1 MRKHIS
7 RFLKFITKKSVIAT
21 GVVIIIIGAYV
32 VTHGGTK
39 VTFESSPVVIGN
51 VIEKVSVT
59 GTVSPVDK
67 ADLAFKKSGTIA
79 AIAVKVGDSVKR
91 GDLIASLES
100 AADVAAL
107 ASAQA
112 QLAELQRGLRP
123 EEFALDQ
130 ANVNTASTTLA
141 NAKKDAINAVRDG
154 YVKAQSALLNYSDT
168 FFTNPQ
174 SPNPVINITVRSTE
188 MQNAINNERL
198 VITTIFSQWKSD
210 IDSST
215 VANAAGLITN
225 AEGYLTKIKSFLSDL
240 SAVVNSLTT
249 GNSGMSQTAI
259 DADVSTMNAALSNLT
274 TAITTVSTADSELKN
289 AASGYAQATNQF
301 NLQQAGSSADTIA
314 AQAAKVKQAAA
325 ALADDSIT
333 APIDGLVTKVDPH
346 VGEFA
351 QAGQTSFA
359 IQSAGAYK
367 IEAYVPEADIAK
379 VAIGN
384 TAAVTL
390 DAYGAATIFPA
401 AVTSIDPAETVL
413 EGVPTYKVTL
423 MFVTP
428 DQRIRSGMTANTDIL
443 THEVDSVLV
452 IPTRAITTTA
462 TSTSVRLVNAGNNA
476 FTTTLVKVGLKGSDG
491 TIQIISGVNVGE
503 SVVTYVK

>member
-7 RFLKFITKKSVIAT
+7 RFVKFITKKWVIAT
-21 GVVIIIIGAYV
+21 VVIILIIGAYI
-32 VTHGGTK
+32 VTHSGSS
-39 VTFESSPVVIGN
+39 VTFEASPVAIGN
-51 VIEKVSVT
+51 VIEKVSIT

-67 ADLAFKKSGTIA
+67 ADLAFQKSGTVA
-79 AIAVKVGDSVKR
+79 RIAVKVGDSVKK
-91 GDLIASLES
+91 GDLIASLEN
-100 AADVAAL
+100 AADAAAL

-123 EEFALDQ
+123 EEYALDQ

-141 NAKKDAINAVRDG
+141 NARKDAMNAVRDG
-154 YVKAQSALLNYSDT
+154 YVKAQGALLNYSDT

-198 VITTIFSQWKSD
+198 VITSIFSQWKND
-210 IDSST
+210 IDTSS
-215 VANAAGLITN
+215 VANAAALITN
-225 AEGYLTKIKSFLSDL
+225 AEGYLTKIKLFLSDL

-249 GNSGMSQTAI
+249 GNSGMSQSAI
-259 DADVSTMNAALSNLT
+259 DADVSTMNTALSTLT
-274 TAITTVSTADSELKN
+274 SAITSVSSADSELKN
-289 AASGYAQATNQF
+289 AVSGYTQATNQF

-314 AQAAKVKQAAA
+314 AQAARVNQAAA

-351 QAGQTSFA
+351 QAGHTSFS

-379 VAIGN
+379 VALGN
-384 TAAVTL
+384 TAAITL
-390 DAYGAATIFPA
+390 DAYGSTTFFPA
-401 AVTSIDPAETVL
+401 AVTSIDPAETIL

-428 DQRIRSGMTANTDIL
+428 DTRIRSGMTANTDIL
-443 THEVDSVLV
+443 THEVDHVLV
-452 IPTRAITTTA
+452 VPTRAITTTA
-462 TSTSVRLVNAGNNA
+462 TSTTVRIVNADDTT
-476 FTTTLVKVGLKGSDG
+476 FTTVPVTVNLKGSDG
-491 TIQIISGVNVGE
+491 TTAITGGVKEGDK
-503 SVVTYVK
+503 VVTYVK